1 MRPLTS
7 RKASHSLTPLPEVP
21 TPPSQHLGPLALVLG
36 GGGARGAYQ
45 AGVVSAIA
53 SRFPA
58 LELPILTGIS
68 AGAISTAF
76 LAANGKPVRE
86 AAAELVDLWLS
97 VASNNVYRV
106 DTSSLLFN
114 VAKWGWR
121 LVAGGLSDRRE
132 HRQALVDTTPLA
144 QFLRTKLSE
153 DSKGGIAGI
162 DQNIASG
169 RLKAVALTATSYT
182 TGQSVTWVQGRDLSL
197 WERPQRRAE
206 LVPLTVDHIMA
217 SSALPLLFPAIRVD
231 KEWYGDGGIRLT
243 APLSPALHLGAS
255 RILTISTRYARTRA
269 ESEVPLVVGYPP
281 PAQVVGTLYNAVF
294 LDLIDQD
301 IHRLQMVN
309 KLLGKIPDAARNGM
323 RPVDI
328 LVIRPSQDLGKL
340 ARQFEPSLPPALRFL
355 TRGWGTR
362 RTASPDMLS
371 LMMFQPDYLRA
382 LVELGEADVAA
393 DWKRIEAF
401 LQGVR
406 VMADVPAA
414 TIAGELETSRVKAH
428 R

>member
-1 MRPLTS
+1 M
-7 RKASHSLTPLPEVP
+7 
-21 TPPSQHLGPLALVLG
+21 
-36 GGGARGAYQ
+36 
-45 AGVVSAIA
+45 
-53 SRFPA
+53 
-58 LELPILTGIS
+58 
-68 AGAISTAF
+68 
-76 LAANGKPVRE
+76 
-86 AAAELVDLWLS
+86 
-97 VASNNVYRV
+97 
-106 DTSSLLFN
+106 
-114 VAKWGWR
+114 
-121 LVAGGLSDRRE
+121 
-132 HRQALVDTTPLA
+132 
-144 QFLRTKLSE
+144 
-153 DSKGGIAGI
+153 
-162 DQNIASG
+162 
-169 RLKAVALTATSYT
+169 
-182 TGQSVTWVQGRDLSL
+182 
-197 WERPQRRAE
+197 
-206 LVPLTVDHIMA
+206 
-217 SSALPLLFPAIRVD
+217 LFPAIRVD

-269 ESEVPLVVGYPP
+269 ESDVPLIVGYPP

-340 ARQFEPSLPPALRFL
+340 ARRFEPNLPPALRFL

-382 LVELGEADVAA
+382 LVELGEQDVAA
-393 DWKRIEAF
+393 DWRRIEAF

-406 VMADVPAA
+406 VAADVPAA
-414 TIAGELETSRVKAH
+414 TIAGEQAPRP
-428 R
+428 